1 MFLLESKAMSLFDLG
16 CLKKISNESAA
27 PAHDTRAL
35 HGQSL
40 EMTDTLTVTDVKER
54 AVVHG
59 SEKML

>member
-16 CLKKISNESAA
+16 CAA
-27 PAHDTRAL
+27 PANDTRAL